1 MQIEKDFQHVQKLFE
16 NLLKHNL
23 IAAQSGL
30 TKLQNG
36 QDYTLSIDLNYI
48 TTKYGIMVDEM
59 AYFVD
64 NKKKFG
70 FEELSYNKFQNI
82 VVGFKSIV
90 SSLPAPV
97 DNTSFDD
104 LLDSYGVEFVAIFE
118 QLFKEYYKQNDMLL
132 NFASKRTFLNT
143 NMEQYFLDVGK
154 RIENDELFTLSN
166 SAFLSDVG
174 FLFLS
179 YVKEA
184 AQAYMND
191 YIDEEDSNV
200 IKNIMMNDY
209 ASPIQLNFTLFYNKK
224 TNNLDVRYDFISAFD
239 KTFNKYLYNILNK
252 KIIKTVLLSHFI
264 KHNFEQMVLKANFN
278 KNGEKSD
285 YQNTITQI
293 QDLLNKIRNVQY
305 EIPSLKIEHG
315 DEISLE
321 YIQNDIF
328 NMGIKYSV
336 LENMLKTLSLED
348 YKFIHEKWV
357 MQFAYDII
365 YNNIVNFNPNNKKL
379 IQKYDICNHLL
390 FTEIYDNFYEI
401 MEQVEDT
408 LTQIAPLLSD
418 ENEDEDDMFDD
429 IDDKLFKPKLIDIN
443 KKFSMSKEAMTEEEQ
458 LQLLSTLDTDDVKKI
473 N

>member
-285 YQNTITQI
+285 YKTTTPQI
-293 QDLLNKIRNVQY
+293 QDYLNKLRNVQY

-357 MQFAYDII
+357 
-365 YNNIVNFNPNNKKL
+365 IVF
-379 IQKYDICNHLL
+379 
-390 FTEIYDNFYEI
+390 
-401 MEQVEDT
+401 
-408 LTQIAPLLSD
+408 
-418 ENEDEDDMFDD
+418 
-429 IDDKLFKPKLIDIN
+429 
-443 KKFSMSKEAMTEEEQ
+443 
-458 LQLLSTLDTDDVKKI
+458 
-473 N
+473 

>member
-1 MQIEKDFQHVQKLFE
+1 MQIEKDFQHFQKLFE

-23 IAAQSGL
+23 IAAQSSL

-70 FEELSYNKFQNI
+70 FDELSYNKFQNI
-82 VVGFKSIV
+82 VAGFKSIV
-90 SSLPAPV
+90 SSLPTPV

-118 QLFKEYYKQNDMLL
+118 QLFKEYYKQNDSLL
-132 NFASKRTFLNT
+132 NFSSKKSFFNT
-143 NMEQYFLDVGK
+143 NMEQYFLDIGNY
-154 RIENDELFTLSN
+154 IETNDLLTLSN

-179 YVKEA
+179 YIKEA

-191 YIDEEDSNV
+191 HIDEEDSHV

-209 ASPIQLNFTLFYNKK
+209 SSPIQLNFTLFHNKK
-224 TNNLDVRYDFISAFD
+224 TNDLDVRYHFISAFD

-252 KIIKTVLLSHFI
+252 KIIKTVLLSLLI
-264 KHNFEQMVLKANFN
+264 KHNFEQMTLKAIFN
-278 KNGEKSD
+278 KNGEKGD
-285 YQNTITQI
+285 YKNTITQI
-293 QDLLNKIRNVQY
+293 KDLLNKTSNTQY
-305 EIPSLKIEHG
+305 EIPSLKIEYG
-315 DEISLE
+315 DEISLD
-321 YIQNDIF
+321 YIKNDMF
-328 NMGIKYSV
+328 NMSIKYGL
-336 LENMLKTLSLED
+336 LETVLKTLSLED
-348 YKFIHEKWV
+348 YKFVHNKWM
-357 MQFAYDII
+357 MQFAYDIV
-365 YNNIVNFNPNNKKL
+365 YNNMVNFNPNNKKL

-401 MEQVEDT
+401 IDQVEDT
-408 LTQIAPLLSD
+408 LSQIAPMLS
-418 ENEDEDDMFDD
+418 EDEEDNGVFDD
-429 IDDKLFKPKLIDIN
+429 LDDKLFQPKIIDTN
-443 KKFSMSKEAMTEEEQ
+443 KQFSMSKETITEEEK

>member
-1 MQIEKDFQHVQKLFE
+1 MQIEKDFQHFQKLFE

-23 IAAQSGL
+23 IAAQSSL

-70 FEELSYNKFQNI
+70 FDELSYNKFQNI
-82 VVGFKSIV
+82 VAGFKSIV

-118 QLFKEYYKQNDMLL
+118 QLFKEYYKQNDNLL
-132 NFASKRTFLNT
+132 NFSSKKSFFNT
-143 NMEQYFLDVGK
+143 NMEQYFLDIGNY
-154 RIENDELFTLSN
+154 IETNDLLTLSN
-166 SAFLSDVG
+166 SVFLSDVG

-179 YVKEA
+179 YIKEA

-191 YIDEEDSNV
+191 HIDEEDSHV

-209 ASPIQLNFTLFYNKK
+209 SSPIQLNFTLFHNKK
-224 TNNLDVRYDFISAFD
+224 TNDLDVRYHFISAFD

-252 KIIKTVLLSHFI
+252 KIIKTVLLSLLI
-264 KHNFEQMVLKANFN
+264 KHNFEQMTLKAIFN
-278 KNGEKSD
+278 KNGEKGD
-285 YQNTITQI
+285 YKNTITQI
-293 QDLLNKIRNVQY
+293 KDLLNKTSNTQY
-305 EIPSLKIEHG
+305 EIPSLKIEYG
-315 DEISLE
+315 DEISLD
-321 YIQNDIF
+321 YIKNDMF
-328 NMGIKYSV
+328 NMSIKYGL
-336 LENMLKTLSLED
+336 LETVLKTLSLED
-348 YKFIHEKWV
+348 YKFVHNKWM
-357 MQFAYDII
+357 MQFAYDIV
-365 YNNIVNFNPNNKKL
+365 YNNMVNFNPNNKKL

-401 MEQVEDT
+401 IDQVEDT
-408 LTQIAPLLSD
+408 LSQIAPMLS
-418 ENEDEDDMFDD
+418 EDEEDNGVFDEL
-429 IDDKLFKPKLIDIN
+429 DDKLFKPKLIDT
-443 KKFSMSKEAMTEEEQ
+443 KKQFSMSKETMTEEEKF
-458 LQLLSTLDTDDVKKI
+458 QLLSTLDTDDVKKI

>member
-1 MQIEKDFQHVQKLFE
+1 MQIEKDFQHFQKLFE

-23 IAAQSGL
+23 IAAQSSL

-48 TTKYGIMVDEM
+48 TTKYGIIDEM

-70 FEELSYNKFQNI
+70 FDELSYNKFQNI
-82 VVGFKSIV
+82 VAGFKSIV

-97 DNTSFDD
+97 DNNSFDD

-118 QLFKEYYKQNDMLL
+118 QLFKEYYKQNDNLL
-132 NFASKRTFLNT
+132 NFSSKKSFFNT
-143 NMEQYFLDVGK
+143 NMEQYFLDIGNY
-154 RIENDELFTLSN
+154 IEKNDLFTLSN

-179 YVKEA
+179 YIKEA

-191 YIDEEDSNV
+191 HIDEEDSHV

-209 ASPIQLNFTLFYNKK
+209 SSPIQLNFTLYYNKK
-224 TNNLDVRYDFISAFD
+224 TNDLDVRYHFISAFD

-252 KIIKTVLLSHFI
+252 KIIKTVLLSLLI
-264 KHNFEQMVLKANFN
+264 KHNFEQMTLKAIFN
-278 KNGEKSD
+278 KNGEKGD
-285 YQNTITQI
+285 YKNTITQI
-293 QDLLNKIRNVQY
+293 KDLLNKTSNTQY
-305 EIPSLKIEHG
+305 EIPSLKIEYG
-315 DEISLE
+315 DEISLD
-321 YIQNDIF
+321 YIKNDMF
-328 NMGIKYSV
+328 NMSIKYGL
-336 LENMLKTLSLED
+336 LETVLKTLSLED
-348 YKFIHEKWV
+348 YKFVHNKWM
-357 MQFAYDII
+357 MQFAYDIV
-365 YNNIVNFNPNNKKL
+365 YNNMVNFNPNNKKL

-401 MEQVEDT
+401 IDQVEDT
-408 LTQIAPLLSD
+408 LSQIAPMLS
-418 ENEDEDDMFDD
+418 EDEEDNGVFDD
-429 IDDKLFKPKLIDIN
+429 LDDKLFQPKLIDT
-443 KKFSMSKEAMTEEEQ
+443 KKQFSMSKETMTEEEK